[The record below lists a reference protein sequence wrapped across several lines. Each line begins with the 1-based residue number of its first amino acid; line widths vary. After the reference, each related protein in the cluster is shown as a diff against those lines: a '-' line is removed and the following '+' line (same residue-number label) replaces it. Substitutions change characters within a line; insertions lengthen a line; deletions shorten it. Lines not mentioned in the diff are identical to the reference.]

1 MASSIDS
8 LGHKLDNLLL
18 DQPFVAGWAPSS
30 LDDQLFQQ
38 LGNPT
43 PDLPNLKRWAN
54 NLRSY
59 SDKGKL
65 KSFKQGFKLFFLPL
79 TIYEWTRHSRIP
91 VIYFIILFFPN
102 SHILTN
108 PLLAIP
114 PYV

>member
-18 DQPFVAGWAPSS
+18 DQPFVAGWTPSS

-65 KSFKQGFKLFFLPL
+65 NVKLGIQTVCLK
-79 TIYEWTRHSRIP
+79 
-91 VIYFIILFFPN
+91 IIVL
-102 SHILTN
+102 SL
-108 PLLAIP
+108 
-114 PYV
+114 